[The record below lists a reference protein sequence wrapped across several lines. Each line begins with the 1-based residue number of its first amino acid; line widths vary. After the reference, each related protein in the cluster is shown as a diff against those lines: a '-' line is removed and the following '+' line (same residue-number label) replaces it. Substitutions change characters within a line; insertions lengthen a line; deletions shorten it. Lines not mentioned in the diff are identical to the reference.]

1 MAVPRSGKSRF
12 PATAS
17 SPRQP
22 VRGRRPGLI
31 RFRRSLP
38 DPNVSGGQQGL
49 MNEPIRIRGA
59 RQHNLKGI
67 DLDLPRRALTVITG
81 PSGSGKSSLALDT
94 LFAAGQRRYVEA
106 LSTYAK
112 QFLDRLDK
120 PDVDRIEGLPP
131 AVAIEQRNPAT
142 SSRSTVGTATEVHD
156 YLRLLYARAGRTHC
170 PDCGDEVRP
179 DTVSSAVDR
188 VAALPPGTRLMVAF
202 PLRRSGQ
209 VSHRQ
214 VAENLRALGF
224 ARVLADGVPAELEEV
239 LGEGGLERGSVE
251 EGEAGEPV
259 AEAEQEAGREPGAE
273 AEQEARRE
281 PGAEAEPGPVAEVPN
296 RTPVPDLA
304 TSREVM
310 VVVDRMKVPEKPDR
324 GWGERLADSLA
335 TCFREGEGEAAVIP
349 AGVRVGAGAAA
360 QGTGART
367 GGMDGTDGTVGTA
380 RDPEAGGTLR
390 FTETFRCPRHP
401 DRVFLKPEPKLFSF
415 NNPYGSCPA
424 CTGFGATLEY
434 DPDLVVPDPGRS
446 IDDGAVDPWAKPRYG
461 RERSA
466 LRRFAVREGVS
477 SYTPWRELPGS
488 FREAV
493 LYGKGSF
500 GGVMGFLISKE
511 PKRYKQYIRIFLR
524 QYQRPMPCRAC
535 GGSRLR
541 PEAGHVTV
549 GGATIGTVSDMPIEE
564 LPAWLAG
571 LELRPMEAQ
580 IAAPILR
587 ELTARTG
594 FLVDVGL
601 GYLTLGRQM
610 RTLSGGEAQ
619 RISLANSLGSRLV
632 DTLYVLDE
640 PSVGLHPRDIDA
652 LLALLKR
659 LRDGGNSVVVV
670 EHNAAA
676 IRAADHVVELGP
688 ASGDRGG
695 EVVFEG
701 SPGVLTDSLTNTGH
715 YLSQNLSKEGSKGR
729 KRPVDG
735 ARICLQGATLHNLRG
750 ADAEFP
756 VGVMTVVTGVSGSG
770 KSTLVHDI
778 LYRALEREL
787 KGGRT
792 SAKEH
797 LGEAVGSYASLTG
810 LEHIDDVVLID
821 QSPIGRTPRSNPVTY
836 IKGWSE
842 IRRIFASE
850 PAAQKAGLDARSF
863 SFNVK
868 GGRCEE
874 CSGAGSV
881 RVEMVFMAD
890 IHVPCEV
897 CGGKRYRPEVLEV
910 KVRGHS
916 VDDVLDFTVDRA
928 MRFFVREPKLGQ
940 ALWHLQQVGL
950 GYLRLG
956 QPAPHLSGGE
966 AQRLKIARE
975 LIGAAGKRRRAGG
988 VGRVGRPGRAGAG
1001 RKRHGSFG
1009 GAAGSGSG
1017 GMSRVRGMVGSRK
1030 LYILDEPTTGLSGQ
1044 DVAQLL
1050 RVLRKLVR
1058 AGNTL
1063 VVVEHDL
1070 DVIRAADWVVDLGPG
1085 AGMHGGEVVA
1095 MGRPEDV
1102 ATVPES
1108 VTGRFLGVGWA

>member
-1 MAVPRSGKSRF
+1 M
-12 PATAS
+12 
-17 SPRQP
+17 
-22 VRGRRPGLI
+22 
-31 RFRRSLP
+31 
-38 DPNVSGGQQGL
+38 DD
-49 MNEPIRIRGA
+49 PIRIRGA

-67 DLDLPRRALTVITG
+67 DVELPRRALTVVTG

-106 LSTYAK
+106 LSSYAK

-142 SSRSTVGTATEVHD
+142 SSRSTVGTATEVYD

-179 DTVSSAVDR
+179 DTVTSAADQ
-188 VAALPPGTRLMVAF
+188 VAALPAGTRVMVAF
-202 PLRRSGQ
+202 PLRRSGR
-209 VSHRQ
+209 VSHRE
-214 VAENLRALGF
+214 VAENLRSLGF
-224 ARVLADGVPAELEEV
+224 ARVLADGVAAELAELLAE
-239 LGEGGLERGSVE
+239 E
-251 EGEAGEPV
+251 EGAPH
-259 AEAEQEAGREPGAE
+259 
-273 AEQEARRE
+273 
-281 PGAEAEPGPVAEVPN
+281 
-296 RTPVPDLA
+296 PDLA
-304 TSREVM
+304 ESHEVM
-310 VVVDRMKVPEKPDR
+310 VIVDRIKVPEDPNR
-324 GWGERLADSLA
+324 AWRERLADSLA

-349 AGVRVGAGAAA
+349 AGTRERGSVTVPGAGEAD
-360 QGTGART
+360 GGPPGPGGGPPKPGA
-367 GGMDGTDGTVGTA
+367 GPPKPA
-380 RDPEAGGTLR
+380 TLL
-390 FTETFRCPRHP
+390 FTESFRCAKHP
-401 DRVFLKPEPKLFSF
+401 DRIFLKPEPKLFSF
-415 NNPYGSCPA
+415 NNPYGSCPE

-434 DPDLVVPDPGRS
+434 DPALVVPDPKRS
-446 IDDGAVDPWAKPRYG
+446 LDEGAVDPWSKPRYG
-461 RERSA
+461 RERRT
-466 LRRFAVREGVS
+466 LGQFAVREGVS
-477 SYTPWRELPGS
+477 TYTPWGQLPEP
-488 FREAV
+488 FRDAI

-500 GGVMGFLISKE
+500 RGVMGFLASKE

-524 QYQRPMPCRAC
+524 QYQRPLRCKAC
-535 GGSRLR
+535 EGSRLR
-541 PEAGHVTV
+541 PETGWVTV
-549 GGATIGTVSDMPIEE
+549 GGATIGGVSEMPIEA
-564 LPAWLAG
+564 LPGWLDG
-571 LELRPMEAQ
+571 LDLRPMESK
-580 IAAPILR
+580 IAVTILK

-652 LLALLKR
+652 LLALLHR
-659 LRDGGNSVVVV
+659 LRDGGNTVVVV

-676 IRAADHVVELGP
+676 ILTADHVVELGP

-701 SPGVLTDSLTNTGH
+701 PPAALTKAVTNTGR
-715 YLSQNLSKEGSKGR
+715 YLSRHLSENLSRDMSKLTNDLGVTTPANPSRNLSGSGPDVGAR
-729 KRPVDG
+729 PRRSAAGARGPSAAARRPVDGARRPVDG
-735 ARICLQGATLHNLRG
+735 ARIALKGATLHNLRG
-750 ADAEFP
+750 AEAEFP
-756 VGVMTVVTGVSGSG
+756 VGVMSVVTGVSGSG

-787 KGGRT
+787 RGGRT
-792 SAKEH
+792 SAKKH
-797 LGEAVGSYASLTG
+797 LGEVVGSYGSLSG
-810 LEHIDDVVLID
+810 LEHIEDVVLID

-836 IKGWSE
+836 VKAWGE

-850 PAAQKAGLDARSF
+850 RAARRAGLDARSF

-874 CSGAGSV
+874 CAGAGSV

-890 IHVPCEV
+890 IHVPCEL

-910 KVRGHS
+910 TVRGHN
-916 VDDVLDFTVDRA
+916 VNDVLNFTVDRA
-928 MRFFVREPKLGQ
+928 MRFFLREPKLGQ

-956 QPAPHLSGGE
+956 QPATHLSGGE

-975 LIGAAGKRRRAGG
+975 LIAAAKKGGRKATGAAGLR
-988 VGRVGRPGRAGAG
+988 
-1001 RKRHGSFG
+1001 
-1009 GAAGSGSG
+1009 GSG
-1017 GMSRVRGMVGSRK
+1017 GLTRASAAKASRK
-1030 LYILDEPTTGLSGQ
+1030 LYILDEPTTGLSGE

-1050 RVLRKLVR
+1050 TVLRKLVR

-1085 AGMHGGEVVA
+1085 AGARGGEVVA

-1108 VTGRFLGVGWA
+1108 VTGRYLGGVGDGARRGEPASRG